1 MPVSEKTRDIL
12 YLLSLI
18 REGSRLSAAGAVE
31 GAVRLQ
37 KLVFLA
43 REEGIPFGYHF
54 NSHFRGPFSRELAR
68 DLDLLVDLGFVE
80 VVKGRMLSATGR
92 PIEKRSYRLTSKGER
107 LLSRLSHELDKG
119 HLDKIRQVVAKYI
132 DAEISDLVE
141 ESLRRWLMPAKRS

>member
-18 REGSRLSAAGAVE
+18 REGTRLSAAGAVE

-43 REEGIPFGYHF
+43 REEGVPFGYHF

-80 VVKGRMLSATGR
+80 VVRGRGFSATGR
-92 PIEKRSYRLTSKGER
+92 PIEKRSYRLTSEGER
-107 LLSRLSHELDKG
+107 FLSRYSHEIDEE
-119 HLDKIRQVVAKYI
+119 HLDKIKGIVAKYV

-141 ESLRRWLMPAKRS
+141 ESLRRWLVPAKES